1 MLLQEIFTP
10 EYNKLTEIYGLEINS
25 ESSATEYS
33 RPPENF
39 ETIGFKLVLDD
50 DNLIDETLL
59 DIIINYKLTN
69 MTIVVEVPSQILSQG
84 KMSPKDLILLSSNVD
99 FSISL
104 LPPNHPFVNNEITNE
119 EYIQVVKNFNDE
131 MLKKQ
136 NYDKF
141 VAPITNFL
149 EYLML
154 ESLLGEDNPI
164 VKNFIPDNEYV
175 KSTFAEYMT
184 VEQSNEFKDIL
195 RQSLYDFYGSKEEFN
210 AVAQEIFKGV
220 YNKSQEIFSQH
231 VQNYI
236 SENNSSSNKM

>member
-1 MLLQEIFTP
+1 MLLQEIFSP
-10 EYNKLTEIYGLEINS
+10 QYSQLTEVYGLEVDS
-25 ESSATEYS
+25 LSSATEYS
-33 RPPENF
+33 RPPENL
-39 ETIGFKLVLDD
+39 ETIGFKLILDN

-69 MTIVVEVPSQILSQG
+69 MTVVVEVPTQILAQG

-119 EYIQVVKNFNDE
+119 EYINVIKNFNEE

-154 ESLLGEDNPI
+154 ESLLGQDNPI

-175 KSTFAEYMT
+175 KTTFSSYMT
-184 VEQSNEFKDIL
+184 VEQSNQFKDIL

-210 AVAQEIFKGV
+210 VVAQEIFKGI
-220 YNKSQEIFSQH
+220 YNKSQEIFTQH

-236 SENNSSSNKM
+236 EEQKKISP

>member
-1 MLLQEIFTP
+1 MLLQEIFSP
-10 EYNKLTEIYGLEINS
+10 QYSQLTEVYGLEIDS
-25 ESSATEYS
+25 LSSATEYS
-33 RPPENF
+33 RPPENL
-39 ETIGFKLVLDD
+39 ETIGFKLILDN

-69 MTIVVEVPSQILSQG
+69 MTVVVEVPTQILAQG

-119 EYIQVVKNFNDE
+119 EYINVIKNFNEE

-154 ESLLGEDNPI
+154 ESLLGQDNPI

-175 KSTFAEYMT
+175 KTTFSSYMT
-184 VEQSNEFKDIL
+184 VEQSNQFKDIL

-210 AVAQEIFKGV
+210 VVAQEIFKGI
-220 YNKSQEIFSQH
+220 YNKSQEIFTQH

-236 SENNSSSNKM
+236 EEQKKISP